1 MGLGRWLQDRLDH
14 DDGYE
19 PDPDAVVTVAEV
31 GLVAAALIVAALEA
45 AGIEARAV
53 ELHVGYHG
61 LARSHVMCF
70 QRDRADAVRI
80 VDEVLAAD
88 GLS

>member
-19 PDPDAVVTVAEV
+19 PDPDAVVTIAEV
-31 GLVAAALIVAALEA
+31 GLVAATVIVAALDAE
-45 AGIEARAV
+45 GIEARAV

-70 QRDRADAVRI
+70 ERDREAAVRI

-88 GLS
+88 GPS